1 VIGSGATASSPRRRS
16 STATSSASRVIGA
29 VQARQPGAHVGIEMC
44 DRGHVLFGPI
54 REEGADLVT
63 AVAAQ
68 EQVGDR
74 RRVDD

>member
-1 VIGSGATASSPRRRS
+1 
-16 STATSSASRVIGA
+16 

-44 DRGHVLFGPI
+44 DRGHVLVGPI